1 MPCRRVHA
9 SVLDMLV
16 AEVVMASRLVRA
28 NPVTVNDV
36 LDGHVKLD
44 LEIDTSRDGVQQLG

>member
-28 NPVTVNDV
+28 NPVTVNDCST
-36 LDGHVKLD
+36 G
-44 LEIDTSRDGVQQLG
+44 T